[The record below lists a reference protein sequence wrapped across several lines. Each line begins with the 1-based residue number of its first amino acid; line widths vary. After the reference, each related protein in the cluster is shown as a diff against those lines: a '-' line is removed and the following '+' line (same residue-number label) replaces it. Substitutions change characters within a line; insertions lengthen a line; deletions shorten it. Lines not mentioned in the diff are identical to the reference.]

1 MAQLNLILVKSYG
14 TVAVWIKNLGEGRLY
29 FNLT

>member
-14 TVAVWIKNLGEGRLY
+14 TVAVWIKNLGEGKAI
-29 FNLT
+29 F